1 MYHPEETTMSQP
13 DLTSA
18 AAAEHVRDLRTTA
31 AEGRLH
37 ALARGC
43 SSVWTRGARSVGVL
57 GTGALHWLRA
67 GQLGAEDKF
76 CATC

>member
-1 MYHPEETTMSQP
+1 MSQL

-18 AAAEHVRDLRTTA
+18 AAAEHVRELRSDA
-31 AEGRLH
+31 ADGRLQAH
-37 ALARGC
+37 ARRC
-43 SSVWTRGARSVGVL
+43 ESVWTRGAHGV
-57 GTGALHWLRA
+57 GALGRGALAWLRA